1 VKSSNQTRI
10 FILVVCLSLAS
21 PAWANWIGGFQL
33 DRGESAHLGHLE
45 EASVT
50 FDFKVTH
57 AGGAA
62 LFVEGIY
69 EGVLVPGLITNPS
82 LSHPAGTERSGGNH
96 ITYIAGDVLVDQI
109 RITMFGFSPSMVLLE
124 MYLPVD
130 YSFGSHAV
138 NDIVMSY
145 SSPSWIRHGDDLDIQ
160 FAYQTDEPGGVRIS
174 ARPFTDGVLTPG
186 YGASGSVLSP
196 VGNGSGSQNFTFN
209 GSSPHVDEVRFQM
222 YNADNSILL
231 LEFFVPVDLHWES
244 SGFGNIS
251 MTPAS
256 PGCLAWDHP
265 VSVEFDYASSDP
277 SGAWV
282 WAFALD
288 ENQDW
293 ISGQADQF
301 TVLIPDSGH
310 STRQISLEPAAGQGE
325 VAFVQLLMFDATRT
339 DTLADIR
346 LPVSFPFGPKGIGNI
361 SFHPSS
367 PAVLD
372 AGEQID
378 VTFTYAHD
386 EAAGVRFTSVP
397 FTYAGPSPGHAVS
410 GSPLYPP
417 TGNATQFFL
426 LTAGDYL
433 VDRVVT
439 YMYDESGLIV
449 LMSCSVDTEFTYGG
463 AGGISAVA
471 ELPTAGGPLLG
482 QNYPNPFNPVTSIP
496 VDLTVAGRVAI
507 KVYDLRGRLVRS
519 LADEIM
525 PPGRTVVPFDGTELA
540 SGTYLYALETE
551 RGRQARM
558 MVLVK

>member
-1 VKSSNQTRI
+1 MKSSNQTRI
-10 FILVVCLSLAS
+10 FILAVCLGLAS
-21 PAWANWIGGFQL
+21 PAWANWMGGFQL
-33 DRGESAHLGHLE
+33 DRGQSAHLGHLE
-45 EASVT
+45 EATVT

-62 LFVEGIY
+62 LFVEGMY

-82 LSHPAGTERSGGNH
+82 ISHPAGTEGSGGNH

-109 RITMFGFSPSMVLLE
+109 RITMFGFSPSTVLLE

-138 NDIVMSY
+138 NDIVLSY
-145 SSPSWIRHGDDLDIQ
+145 SSPSWIRHGDNLDIQ

-174 ARPFTDGVLTPG
+174 TRPFTDGALTPG

-222 YNADNSILL
+222 HNADNSILL
-231 LEFFVPVDLHWES
+231 LEFFVPVDLNWES

-251 MTPAS
+251 MTPNS
-256 PGCLAWDHP
+256 PECLAWDQP
-265 VSVEFDYASSDP
+265 VSVELDYASSDP
-277 SGAWV
+277 SGCWV
-282 WAFALD
+282 WAIALD
-288 ENQDW
+288 ENQDR
-293 ISGQADQF
+293 ISGQADQY
-301 TVLIPDSGH
+301 TVIIPDSGH

-325 VAFVQLLMFDATRT
+325 VAFVQLLMLDATRT
-339 DTLADIR
+339 DILADIR
-346 LPVSFPFGPKGIGNI
+346 LPVSYPYGPKGIGNF

-372 AGEQID
+372 AGEQVD
-378 VTFTYAHD
+378 VTFTYVHD

-397 FTYAGPSPGHAVS
+397 FTYAGPSPGHSVS

-417 TGNATQFFL
+417 MGNATQFFL

-439 YMYDESGLIV
+439 YMYDESGLIE
-449 LMSCSVDTEFTYGG
+449 LMSCSVDTDFTFGG
-463 AGGISAVA
+463 AGGISGVA
-471 ELPTAGGPLLG
+471 ELPAAGGLLLG

-496 VDLTVAGRVAI
+496 VDLAVAGRVAI

-519 LADEIM
+519 LADEVM

-551 RGRQARM
+551 HGRQARM